1 MQEFSQTICKKDQPA
16 KCTSSHAHSMP
27 HRKTYFEILFYT
39 FKQTYFEIIFFI
51 F

>member
-1 MQEFSQTICKKDQPA
+1 MYQFTRAFDAIFQS
-16 KCTSSHAHSMP
+16 
-27 HRKTYFEILFYT
+27 YFEILFYT